1 MGLRV
6 FESLETAIQA
16 NQEHSGSFMYWS
28 VSYYW
33 LRELRLARKSGN
45 WIPVEGIVESTHRTK
60 CGYKETVRAELR
72 YSYRFDSRLYIG
84 RVVRDTCWSLGSANS
99 LVDDHVAGGKIHIRV
114 NPDKPNQ
121 SYFPSGF
128 GWVEPFVTLLF
139 SSLGTL
145 LLVSIIVGVG
155 ILPLLKRHS

>member
-1 MGLRV
+1 V
-6 FESLETAIQA
+6 FESLETVIQA

-33 LRELRLARKSGN
+33 IRELLLARKSRN
-45 WIPVEGIVESTHRTK
+45 WTPVEGIVEFTHRTK
-60 CGYKETVRAELR
+60 GGYKKTVRAEVR
-72 YSYRFDSRLYIG
+72 YSYRFDSQGYMG
-84 RVVRDTCWSLGSANS
+84 RVVRDTCWSFRPADR
-99 LVDDHVAGGKIHIRV
+99 LVDDHVAGGKILVRV

-128 GWVEPFVTLLF
+128 GWVEPFVTLLLSF
-139 SSLGTL
+139 LGTL
-145 LLVSIIVGVG
+145 LLVSITIGVG